1 MILSVT
7 PNPMLDKTLW
17 LSQLQFGKTHRAHRL
32 EEIAGGKGINV
43 SRALRNLGENTLA
56 TGFAG
61 GYTGAVI
68 RRLLDAERIPHDF
81 VEIAAT
87 TRIGFTLM
95 ETDSTRHTA
104 VFEPGH
110 QLQAQEVAKLV
121 ECVSERLPQ
130 CRALA
135 LCGSMPCEGFDHLYV
150 DLIRAARQANVP
162 VFLDSYHAP
171 LRHGLAAGPNF
182 LKPNRDEVLNTF
194 GFDVRRPADLQQALA
209 QLVQAG
215 AQYIFITDGERPVHV
230 FANDRQYVA
239 TPPAIDYVNALGS
252 GDTMVAAFLYGWLR
266 NMPEEELIRFALAA
280 GAVNAAHDMPG
291 YANLAEIKA
300 LAPRVHLQRA

>member
-17 LSQLQFGKTHRAHRL
+17 LSQLQIGKTHRAHRL

-56 TGFAG
+56 TGFLG
-61 GYTGAVI
+61 GYTGAPI
-68 RRLLDAERIPHDF
+68 RQILDAEKIPHAF
-81 VEIAAT
+81 VEIDAT

-95 ETDSTRHTA
+95 ESETARHTA

-121 ECVSERLPQ
+121 EQVSALLPQ

-135 LCGSMPCEGFDHLYV
+135 LCGSMPCEGFDHLYA
-150 DLIRAARQANVP
+150 DLIGAARQANVP

-171 LRHGLAAGPNF
+171 LRRGLAAGPNF

-194 GFDVRRPADLQQALA
+194 GFDVRRPADLQQALT
-209 QLVQAG
+209 QLMQAG

-230 FANDRQYVA
+230 LADGRQYVA
-239 TPPAIDYVNALGS
+239 APPVIDCVNALGS

-300 LAPRVHLQRA
+300 LAPRVQLQRA

>member
-17 LSQLQFGKTHRAHRL
+17 LSRLQIGKTHRAQRL

-43 SRALRNLGENTLA
+43 SRALCHLGENTLA
-56 TGFAG
+56 TGFLG

-68 RRLLDAERIPHDF
+68 RQILDAEKIPHDF

-87 TRIGFTLM
+87 TRIGFTLV
-95 ETDSTRHTA
+95 ETEPAQRTA

-110 QLQAQEVAKLV
+110 RLQAHEVAELIARV
-121 ECVSERLPQ
+121 RDVLPQ

-135 LCGSMPCEGFDHLYV
+135 LCGSMPCEGFDFLYA

-171 LRHGLAAGPNF
+171 LLEGLTAGPNF
-182 LKPNRDEVLNTF
+182 LKPNREEVLHTL
-194 GFDVRRPADLQQALA
+194 GFDVRQTADLQKAMA
-209 QLVQAG
+209 RLVQTG
-215 AQYIFITDGERPVHV
+215 PQYVFITDGEQPVHV
-230 FANDRQYVA
+230 FANGRQYIA
-239 TPPAIDYVNALGS
+239 TPPSITYVNALGS

-266 NMPEEELIRFALAA
+266 AMPEEELIRFALAA

-291 YANLAEIKA
+291 FADIAEITA
-300 LAPRVHLQRA
+300 RAPRVRLQKV